1 MSVTCISGIT
11 GKVLTWSFIN
21 NSQKSRAGEDSS
33 LKGIGEFS
41 ASEYDGIL
49 SANDVWHISQ
59 HIPINAE

>member
-1 MSVTCISGIT
+1 M

-21 NSQKSRAGEDSS
+21 SSQKSRAGEDSS

-41 ASEYDGIL
+41 ASEYNVIL